1 MNVSPFIAE
10 LIGTSFLIVL
20 GQGVVANVNLKKT
33 IGEGQNPWLLITLAW
48 GFSVFIG
55 VFIAGS
61 ISGAHLNP
69 AVTIGLA
76 TAGKFSWNLVPFYF
90 LAQLIGAM
98 IGSCLSYIAYIDHYK
113 LSNDEEIVR
122 STFCTGPAIRNFKN
136 NFFAEILGTF
146 VLVFCALN
154 IVGPNIIIE
163 GVNKLNPTDH
173 EVIGDRVAAGT
184 FLATIFSTKGS
195 GKVNGVNP
203 EHLPMELKKFQE
215 MGAIVEFEESSISI
229 EYQDVINSIEIA
241 TLPFPGVAT
250 DLQPIFGSALLMA
263 EGTSILTENVYDQR
277 FQWIPEVQRMG
288 ANIQTGWQHAMVKGV
303 DNLSGAPVQAT
314 DIRTGASLIV
324 AALQAD
330 GVSFISGVD
339 HINRGYEDIVDSLSL
354 LGSTIEYNDING

>member
-163 GVNKLNPTDH
+163 GVNVQNFGLGSIDALPIGIVVI
-173 EVIGDRVAAGT
+173 VIGMGLGGNTGFA
-184 FLATIFSTKGS
+184 I
-195 GKVNGVNP
+195 NP
-203 EHLPMELKKFQE
+203 ARDLGPRIIYSLTPRKNKKPDW
-215 MGAIVEFEESSISI
+215 
-229 EYQDVINSIEIA
+229 EYA
-241 TLPFPGVAT
+241 
-250 DLQPIFGSALLMA
+250 
-263 EGTSILTENVYDQR
+263 
-277 FQWIPEVQRMG
+277 WIPVLG
-288 ANIQTGWQHAMVKGV
+288 PLVGGI
-303 DNLSGAPVQAT
+303 
-314 DIRTGASLIV
+314 
-324 AALQAD
+324 
-330 GVSFISGVD
+330 ISGFFYF
-339 HINRGYEDIVDSLSL
+339 IIS
-354 LGSTIEYNDING
+354 